1 MEVNMNYTIKHND
14 IFDSLSGI
22 WDSSEEGIK
31 SIPYVQEVMD
41 ENYYKMRSKLLDGG
55 YKIFEKS
62 R

>member
-1 MEVNMNYTIKHND
+1 MKHTIKHND

-22 WDSSEEGIK
+22 WDSSEESIK
-31 SIPYVQEVMD
+31 YIPYVQEVLD
-41 ENYYKMRSKLLDGG
+41 ENYYKMRSKLLDDG